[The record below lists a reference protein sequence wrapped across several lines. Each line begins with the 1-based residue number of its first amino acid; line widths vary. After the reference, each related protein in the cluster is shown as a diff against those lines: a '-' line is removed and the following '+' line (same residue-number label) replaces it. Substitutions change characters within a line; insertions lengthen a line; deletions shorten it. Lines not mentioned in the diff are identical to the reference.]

1 MPLSYN
7 LSKVYELSDNDN
19 EFALNIVSLF
29 LEEVPHEVKLM
40 KDWIE
45 DKNHEQVYQVAH
57 KIKPTLDLLCMY
69 MAYDTNQKIMDWTK
83 EKGQKKAIIEVYK
96 ELKQYV
102 DAATKEIKKDFN
114 L

>member
-19 EFALNIVSLF
+19 EFALTIVSLF
-29 LEEVPHEVKLM
+29 LDEVPFEVKSM
-40 KDWIE
+40 KNGIE
-45 DKNHEQVYQVAH
+45 DKNYEQVYQVAH

-69 MAYDTNQKIMDWTK
+69 MAYDANQKIMNWTK
-83 EKGQKKAIIEVYK
+83 EQGQKKAIIEVYK

-102 DAATKEIKKDFN
+102 DDAAKEIKKDFN